1 MTFDKWFNQQDRLVQ
16 IILLLIPGLNWIM
29 EILIR
34 LSVFLRK
41 KDIVSLLLFILVIPG
56 VGVVLGWVDLIWTLL
71 FGHLILADE
80 LKK

>member
-56 VGVVLGWVDLIWTLL
+56 IGVVLGWVDLIWTLL
-71 FGHLILADE
+71 FGHLILAD
-80 LKK
+80 

>member
-41 KDIVSLLLFILVIPG
+41 KDIVSLFLFILVIPG

-71 FGHLILADE
+71 FGHLILAD
-80 LKK
+80 

>member
-71 FGHLILADE
+71 YGHLILAD
-80 LKK
+80 

>member
-29 EILIR
+29 EVLIR

>member
-29 EILIR
+29 EVLIR

-71 FGHLILADE
+71 FGHLILAD
-80 LKK
+80 

>member
-71 FGHLILADE
+71 FGRLILAD
-80 LKK
+80 

>member
-41 KDIVSLLLFILVIPG
+41 KDIVSLLLFIFVIPG

-71 FGHLILADE
+71 LGHLILAD
-80 LKK
+80 

>member
-71 FGHLILADE
+71 FGHLILAD
-80 LKK
+80 